1 MISDCLLDFLPRW
14 YTPRISR
21 HLTKGGV
28 GKLVFPLCLFGRSV
42 VSISL
47 RPHGLQHTR
56 LPCASPCPGVC
67 SNSCPLSW
75 WCHPT
80 ISSSV
85 VPFSSCPQFFP
96 ASGSFPSGC
105 FLSILANLPSSH
117 TQTILP
123 CKSSLKACFQHPCP
137 ELPKHPVSTFITA
150 FTTLTR
156 KWFITGQAL
165 HSSGIFRTG

>member
-1 MISDCLLDFLPRW
+1 MDPMKGFCGVLSFPVPVQSLSCVRLFV
-14 YTPRISR
+14 TPWTTARQAS
-21 HLTKGGV
+21 L
-28 GKLVFPLCLFGRSV
+28 
-42 VSISL
+42 SI
-47 RPHGLQHTR
+47 TT
-56 LPCASPCPGVC
+56 PGVHP
-67 SNSCPLSW
+67 NPCPLSR

-85 VPFSSCPQFFP
+85 VPFSCPQFFP

>member
-1 MISDCLLDFLPRW
+1 MISDCFLDFLPCW

-28 GKLVFPLCLFGRSV
+28 GKLVLPLSFLFSCSV
-42 VSISL
+42 VSNSL
-47 RPHGLQHTR
+47 IPCGLQDTR
-56 LPCASPCPGVC
+56 LPCPSPCPGAC

-75 WCHPT
+75 WCHPA

-85 VPFSSCPQFFP
+85 VPFSSCPQFSP
-96 ASGSFPSGC
+96 ASGC

-117 TQTILP
+117 TRTVLP
-123 CKSSLKACFQHPCP
+123 YKSSLNACFQHPCP

-150 FTTLTR
+150 LTTLTC
-156 KWFITGQAL
+156 KCFITGQAL
-165 HSSGIFRTG
+165 HSLGIFRTG